1 MQRETKYTATYQIG
15 RTTVHIV
22 APDITEEDGK
32 RLEEIKRII
41 RGIWMETFSRIILCN
56 VS

>member
-15 RTTVHIV
+15 ETTVHIV
-22 APDITEEDGK
+22 APDITEEEREK

-41 RGIWMETFSRIILCN
+41 RRIWMELHQE
-56 VS
+56 